1 MREIGF
7 EEIAS
12 ALADACIKACSE
24 LPEDVVAALGRAYEN
39 EDSPFAKETLRQVI
53 ENARMAK
60 EQKRPCCQ
68 DTGLAVV
75 FAELGREVHLTCDLE
90 EAVNEGVRRGYKEGY
105 LRKSSLTALS
115 RVNMGDNTP
124 AVLHVKSVAGDRL
137 KLTVAPKGFGSE
149 NKGML
154 HMLTPAAGV
163 EGVLSAVVETV
174 QKAGGGFCPPGI
186 VGVGV
191 GGTMETACLL
201 AKKQLL
207 RPVGEPSPDPEL
219 AKLEAELL
227 SRINALSIGP
237 MGLGGKTTVLAV
249 HMAQQPTHI
258 AGLPVAVNLQCHAAR
273 HAEVIL

>member
-12 ALADACIKACSE
+12 ALSEACIRACSE
-24 LPEDVVAALGRAYEN
+24 LPEDVIAALGRAYEN
-39 EDSPFAKETLRQVI
+39 EDSPFAKETLRQII

-90 EAVNEGVRRGYKEGY
+90 EAVNEGVRRGYGEGY

-115 RVNMGDNTP
+115 RVNTGDNTP
-124 AVLHVKSVAGDRL
+124 AVLHLRLVEGDRL

-149 NKGML
+149 NKGEL

-163 EGVLSAVVETV
+163 EGVLDAVVATV
-174 QKAGGGFCPPGI
+174 KKAGGGFCPPGI

-227 SRINALSIGP
+227 SRINALNIGP

-249 HMAQQPTHI
+249 HMAEQPTHI

>member
-12 ALADACIKACSE
+12 ALSEACVRACSD
-24 LPEDVVAALGRAYEN
+24 LTPDVMAALHAAYEN
-39 EDSPFAKETLRQVI
+39 EDSPFAKETLRQII
-53 ENARMAK
+53 ENADMAR

-75 FAELGREVHLTCDLE
+75 FAELGRDVHLTCDLE
-90 EAVNEGVRRGYKEGY
+90 EAVNEGVRRGYKDGY

-124 AVLHVKSVAGDRL
+124 AILHLRLVEGDQL

-149 NKGML
+149 NKGEL

-163 EGVLSAVVETV
+163 EGVLDAIVSTV
-174 QKAGGGFCPPGI
+174 KKAGGGFCPPGI

-207 RPVGEPSPDPEL
+207 RPVGEASPDPEI
-219 AKLEAELL
+219 AKLERELL
-227 SRINALSIGP
+227 ARINALGIGP

-249 HMAQQPTHI
+249 HMAEQPTHI